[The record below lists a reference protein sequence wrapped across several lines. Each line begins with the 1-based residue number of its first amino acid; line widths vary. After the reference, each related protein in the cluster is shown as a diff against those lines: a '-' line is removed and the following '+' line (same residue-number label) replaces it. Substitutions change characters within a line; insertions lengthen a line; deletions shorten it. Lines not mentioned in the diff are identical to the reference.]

1 MKPSIS
7 ITALLLFL
15 LLLHGTNSQ
24 SVQYE
29 GTFIDADS
37 ADYEVGAVINE
48 ISGAITDA
56 FFTYSLLDLEK
67 INEGYYGDSITFVV
81 FLDVSLIQPDGVVA
95 QWNFPNAW
103 PEKTVGTSLK
113 SDDNEFGFDITT
125 IESGDYLGE
134 GPLKINHLNVT
145 DAAGTITT
153 YNASHFDFPSLLLM
167 NSSRKGSIQP
177 GISYNPEL
185 TNGESLKIDLNSTL
199 HFGADL
205 SLPEVY
211 LDAELRNSS
220 DIVVTS
226 ISHQRVN
233 PMDGI
238 SNYQWDTKITDE
250 GDYLLNYTVSDDLN
264 RTWDIVTSIT
274 ITSVDPTGTE
284 STTIYTTTEADITD
298 TQSDI
303 SLPLSINP
311 FIIGLFVLKI
321 LKTRKLRERCE
332 NSNFFTLNQ

>member
-134 GPLKINHLNVT
+134 GP
-145 DAAGTITT
+145 
-153 YNASHFDFPSLLLM
+153 
-167 NSSRKGSIQP
+167 
-177 GISYNPEL
+177 
-185 TNGESLKIDLNSTL
+185 LKIDLNSTL